1 MIDRD
6 RPDYTRTPAAPGRA
20 AYGYAPAD
28 EPIPP
33 VVSII
38 TPYFDSDAS
47 FLETAASVL
56 AQSFQAWEWIIVDD
70 GTRDVGALERLDA
83 VRSGDTRIK
92 VAVQAN
98 AGPSAARNRAF
109 ALSTGSYI
117 CLLDSDDMLE
127 PTFIE
132 TCVWFLESNPEF
144 GFCNSWSVNFGE
156 EEFLWQVG
164 FERGKAHLQA
174 NSGPP
179 LSLIRRQ
186 AFEDCGG
193 FDESIRLGHEDWD
206 FWLAMAKAGHWG
218 YTIPEY
224 LEWYRKRS
232 SGRFAQVMRDET
244 RHREFENR
252 IATKYASL
260 DASFPAPQRRPPEA
274 FEAASATLPFG
285 NPLARS
291 GDAGRILFLVPWM
304 VTGGADRV
312 NLDWISLLIGS
323 GYRVS
328 VCATLESHHNWHHEF
343 AKLTPD
349 VFILPAF
356 LRLVDFPRFILYLI
370 RSRGIDTVLITGSTI
385 GYQLLPY
392 LRAFCEGVSFVDL
405 CHVEEP
411 HWLNGGHPRFGAGY
425 QEALDL
431 NLVTTA
437 HLREWMVGRGA
448 ERQRIEVCHSGIDA
462 APYADAGAIRVR
474 VRGELDIGAETPVIV
489 FAGRICEQKRPRFL
503 ADILHALVERGLV
516 FRVLVIGEGELRPML
531 EERVRHHG
539 LAGTVRFL
547 GGVEHARWLE
557 ILAASDMFLLPSQYE
572 GISVALLEAMSA
584 GVVPVVAAVGG
595 QAEVVSGNAGFI
607 IPHGDRELDDY
618 VAALSTLITRPA
630 TCRSMGDAAKT
641 RIGSDFSRAA
651 TAVKLRA
658 AIERAKQ
665 LSSSVSRPPVARG
678 LGLEL
683 ATQAVEYARLT
694 RVADSLWSH
703 WLQTRNGG
711 TAPPPPGDLPVGGV
725 LRLLAALSR
734 TRPGAMLIR
743 SAGLRRLAHR
753 LIAKL
758 EARHARNDADRSA

>member
-6 RPDYTRTPAAPGRA
+6 RPDYTRTPAAHGRA
-20 AYGYAPAD
+20 VYGYAPVSD
-28 EPIPP
+28 GTPP

-56 AQSFQAWEWIIVDD
+56 AQSFQAWEWVIVDD
-70 GTRDVGALERLDA
+70 GSRDAGALERLER

-92 VAVQAN
+92 VAVQPN
-98 AGPSAARNRAF
+98 AGPSAARNRAVE
-109 ALSTGSYI
+109 LSTGRYL

-127 PTFIE
+127 PTFLE
-132 TCVWFLESNPEF
+132 KCVWFLESNPEF

-179 LSLIRRQ
+179 LSMIRRR

-232 SGRFAQVMRDET
+232 SGRFAQVMRDGT
-244 RHREFENR
+244 LNREFENR
-252 IATKYASL
+252 IATKYANL
-260 DASFPAPQRRPPEA
+260 DACFPAPQRRPPEA
-274 FEAASATLPFG
+274 FEAALATMPFA
-285 NPLARS
+285 NPLARG
-291 GDAGRILFLVPWM
+291 GDTGRILFLVPWM

-312 NLDWISLLIGS
+312 NLDWISLLLEK

-343 AKLTPD
+343 ARLTPD
-349 VFILPAF
+349 VFVLPAF

-370 RSRGIDTVLITGSTI
+370 RSRGIDTVLITGSTL

-392 LRAFCEGVSFVDL
+392 LRAFCEGVTFVDL

-448 ERQRIEVCHSGIDA
+448 DRQRISVCHSGIDA
-462 APYADAGAIRVR
+462 APYVDAGAIRTR
-474 VRGELDIGAETPVIV
+474 VRAELDIGPEMPVIV

-503 ADILHALVERGLV
+503 AEILRALAGRGLV
-516 FRVLVIGEGELRPML
+516 FRALVIGDGELRPML
-531 EERVRHHG
+531 EELVRDHG

-557 ILAASDMFLLPSQYE
+557 ILAAADMFLLPSQYE
-572 GISVALLEAMSA
+572 GISVALLEAMGA

-595 QAEVVSGNAGFI
+595 QAEVVSGSAGFI
-607 IPHGDRELDDY
+607 VPHGDRELDDY
-618 VAALSTLITRPA
+618 VAALSGLITHPE
-630 TCRSMGDAAKT
+630 TCRAMGDAAKT

-658 AIERAKQ
+658 ALDLARQ
-665 LSSSVSRPPVARG
+665 LSASESRLPVAQG

-694 RVADSLWSH
+694 RVADGLWSH
-703 WLQTRNGG
+703 WLQTRHGS
-711 TAPPPPGDLPVGGV
+711 TAPPPADLPIGGV

-734 TRPGAMLIR
+734 TRPGAMLLR
-743 SAGLRRLAHR
+743 SAGLRRMAHR
-753 LIAKL
+753 VIEKL
-758 EARHARNDADRSA
+758 EARQARSDADRGA